1 MSETIKISQ
10 MEVIDAASGEMLF
23 EVSIKRDDI
32 WRTRSVS
39 ADQLK
44 QWLDG
49 EFELSELGTA
59 SKKDIE
65 FFLQSAN
72 NLSDL
77 DDAEAA
83 RANLELGSAA
93 TEDSDLFLQTEK
105 NLSDLEDVEDARA
118 NLGLGSGATSD
129 ADDFMR
135 KDSNLGDVASAPQAR
150 DNLGLGSAA
159 TREADDF
166 ATAAQGAKADG
177 AIPALEKGAPTGVAT
192 LNADGKLRA
201 EQVPRLA
208 ISEPFVVSSEQEM
221 LALDVQVGDV
231 AIRTDSSETFI
242 LQQEP
247 AGDINNWLQIL
258 TPPDGVTSFNG
269 RAGTVESESGDYSAD
284 QISYASAS
292 VKDELERLESE
303 KVEKEAGKGLSA
315 NDFTDS
321 DKQKLDGIENEANK
335 TEVVQETG
343 DSSTAVMSQEAVTEA
358 LGESLKSQNHVYA
371 QKTVTGETYEIT
383 DADNGHII
391 FFTSGT
397 GVDVSFASVTMPVNC
412 VLVQAGDGAVEL
424 IDAVVSL
431 DDATATRGKGAAVS
445 LVYNVSGG
453 FWWAGGGIE

>member
-23 EVSIKRDDI
+23 EVSIKKNDV

-44 QWLDG
+44 EWLDG

-77 DDAEAA
+77 DSAADA
-83 RANLELGSAA
+83 RINLGLGSAA
-93 TEDSDLFLQTEK
+93 TEDSDKFLQVEN
-105 NLSDLEDVEDARA
+105 NLSDLEDAEEARL
-118 NLGLGSGATSD
+118 NLGLGSGATAN

-135 KDSNLGDVASAPQAR
+135 KDSNLGDVESVSLAR

-159 TREADDF
+159 TRDASDF
-166 ATAAQGAKADG
+166 ATAAQGARADG
-177 AIPALEKGAPTGVAT
+177 AIPAIEKGAPTGVAT
-192 LNADGKLRA
+192 LNAQGKLRA

-247 AGDINNWLQIL
+247 AGDINNWLQML

-269 RAGTVESESGDYSAD
+269 RAGAVDPEAGDYSAD
-284 QISYASAS
+284 QVSFGSAS

-303 KVEKEAGKGLSA
+303 KVDKEAGKGLSA
-315 NDFTDS
+315 NDFTDD
-321 DKQKLDGIENEANK
+321 DKQKLDGIEEEANK

-343 DSSTAVMSQEAVTEA
+343 GSSTAVMSQAAATDAIGEA
-358 LGESLKSQNHVYA
+358 LKSQNHIYA
-371 QKTVTGETYEIT
+371 QKTVAANTYEIT
-383 DADNGHII
+383 EADNGHVI
-391 FFTSGT
+391 FFTSGA
-397 GVDVSFASVTMPVNC
+397 GVDVNFASVSSPVNC

-424 IDAVVSL
+424 TDAVVSL
-431 DDATATRGKGAAVS
+431 DDATTTKGKGAAVS
-445 LVYNVSGG
+445 LVYNVNDG
-453 FWWAGGGIE
+453 FWWAGGGLE